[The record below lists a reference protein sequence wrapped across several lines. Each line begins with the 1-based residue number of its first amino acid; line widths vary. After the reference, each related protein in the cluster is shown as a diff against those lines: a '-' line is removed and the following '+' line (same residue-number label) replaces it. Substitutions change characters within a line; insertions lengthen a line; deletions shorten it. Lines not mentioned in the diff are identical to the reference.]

1 MKPPTL
7 RPAIP
12 FLLLAG
18 ALLAPGQARAQRE
31 AYTYL
36 SFVGPEVSLVSPAD
50 EDAAARINMPVLPG
64 DVLVTGSGSRVE
76 AVLSDGN
83 VVRLDGRSEL
93 RFDRLNRT
101 YESDDDRTILVLA
114 RGSVAVEVREV
125 APDRALRLDTDDA
138 TIVSP
143 ARSFFRVDAGRRGT
157 EVYVLTGRVELNGR
171 GGRVLVRAGEYA
183 YVSADTDVEVEAAA
197 VPRDRFTRFL
207 EERYDRADRRD
218 VKRYVDS
225 EYSYDFD
232 AADFDANGTW
242 VYVPS
247 AGKTCWRPN
256 VPPDWTPY
264 SLGTWRRTPA
274 GLTWVSYES
283 WGWLPYHYGMWAW
296 DPDLG
301 WYWIPGNLYAPAW
314 VYWSY
319 GDDWTGWCPVGW
331 YGGYYDSYY
340 RSTRPTYGN
349 ERGGPWLPN
358 LRGKVEVTQIDRR
371 GWNFAPT
378 SRIGSRLETRD
389 VTRGDRVPF
398 PRGTTVV
405 VTIGAPPRRA
415 RREPVRLRARGDP
428 PDVALQRPRRGPVG
442 AGTHLHPPPRP
453 RPRRGGPGGAP
464 PRPSA
469 RAASSAAAPR
479 PPTSPR
485 SRESAESWRDA
496 GARAARSDGSPVRER
511 TRPQRRGLALVD
523 GRAARPGRAPRR
535 REPRAGGRFG
545 LARSRAAGHRPVGR
559 ASRRPGERRAR
570 SRTPRRPA
578 ARLPRGANPP
588 IPPPAPVHSAP
599 AYSAPAPAP
608 VSAPAPAPAAA
619 PAQAPAAAARE
630 R

>member
-12 FLLLAG
+12 LLLLAG
-18 ALLAPGQARAQRE
+18 ALLAPGRARAQRE
-31 AYTYL
+31 SYTYL

-50 EDAAARINMPVLPG
+50 EDSAARLNMPVLPG

-83 VVRLDGRSEL
+83 IVRLDGRSEL

-114 RGSVAVEVREV
+114 RGSVAIEVREV

-301 WYWIPGNLYAPAW
+301 WYWIPGTLYAPAW

-331 YGGYYDSYY
+331 YGGYYDTYY

-405 VTIGAPPRRA
+405 VTSAP
-415 RREPVRLRARGDP
+415 LRVER
-428 PDVALQRPRRGPVG
+428 G
-442 AGTHLHPPPRP
+442 AGPSVSVPEAIRRTSASEAAARTGSERGLTSILRRDRVLDAAGQEEIRRVVRPSREFGGRTAPADSPRP
-453 RPRRGGPGGAP
+453 R
-464 PRPSA
+464 
-469 RAASSAAAPR
+469 
-479 PPTSPR
+479 
-485 SRESAESWRDA
+485 ESAGSWRDA

-511 TRPQRRGLALVD
+511 TGHSDEGWRSSTAVLPVPVERRG
-523 GRAARPGRAPRR
+523 GESRERAGDSGWRAPAPRVIDR
-535 REPRAGGRFG
+535 SVERPVARGSDAPARGSAPSGREAP
-545 LARSRAAGHRPVGR
+545 ARS
-559 ASRRPGERRAR
+559 E
-570 SRTPRRPA
+570 PA
-578 ARLPRGANPP
+578 HSS
-588 IPPPAPVHSAP
+588 PAPVHSAP

>member
-1 MKPPTL
+1 MRPPTF

-31 AYTYL
+31 GYTYL

-64 DVLVTGSGSRVE
+64 DVLVTGSGSRAE

-93 RFDRLNRT
+93 RFERLNRT

-114 RGSVAVEVREV
+114 RGSVAVEVREA

-218 VKRYVDS
+218 VKRYVGS
-225 EYSYDFD
+225 EYSYDYD
-232 AADFDANGTW
+232 AADFEANGTW

-247 AGKTCWRPN
+247 AGTTCWRPN

-301 WYWIPGNLYAPAW
+301 WYWIPGSLYAPAW

-319 GDDWTGWCPVGW
+319 GEDWTGWCPVGW
-331 YGGYYDSYY
+331 YGGYYDTYY
-340 RSTRPTYGN
+340 RSTRLAYGN

-378 SRIGSRLETRD
+378 SRIGSRLDSRD

-398 PRGTTVV
+398 PRGATVV
-405 VTIGAPPRRA
+405 VTSAPLRVERGASPSFSVPEAIRRTSSSDA
-415 RREPVRLRARGDP
+415 AVR
-428 PDVALQRPRRGPVG
+428 
-442 AGTHLHPPPRP
+442 
-453 RPRRGGPGGAP
+453 PGGERGLTSILRRDRVLDAAGQEELRRVV
-464 PRPSA
+464 RPSREFGG
-469 RAASSAAAPR
+469 RAAPADASR
-479 PPTSPR
+479 P
-485 SRESAESWRDA
+485 RESAGSWRES
-496 GARAARSDGSPVRER
+496 GSRAVRSDGSPVRER
-511 TRPQRRGLALVD
+511 TGRSDEGWRSSTTVLPVPVERRG
-523 GRAARPGRAPRR
+523 GESRERAGDSGWRAPAPRVIDRSGERPVARGNDAPARR
-535 REPRAGGRFG
+535 DSAPSGREAP
-545 LARSRAAGHRPVGR
+545 ARS
-559 ASRRPGERRAR
+559 E
-570 SRTPRRPA
+570 PA
-578 ARLPRGANPP
+578 HSA
-588 IPPPAPVHSAP
+588 PAPVHSAP

-608 VSAPAPAPAAA
+608 VSAPVSAPAPAAA
-619 PAQAPAAAARE
+619 PA
-630 R
+630 

>member
-1 MKPPTL
+1 MRPPTL
-7 RPAIP
+7 GPAIP
-12 FLLLAG
+12 VLLLAG

-31 AYTYL
+31 SYTYL

-50 EDAAARINMPVLPG
+50 EDSAARLNMPVLPG

-93 RFDRLNRT
+93 RFERLNRT

-143 ARSFFRVDAGRRGT
+143 ARSFFRGDAGRRGT

-207 EERYDRADRRD
+207 EERYDRTDRRD

-232 AADFDANGTW
+232 AADFESNGTW

-247 AGKTCWRPN
+247 AGTTCWRPN

-274 GLTWVSYES
+274 GLTWVSYEP

-331 YGGYYDSYY
+331 YGGGYYDTYY

-378 SRIGSRLETRD
+378 SRIGSRLESRD
-389 VTRGDRVPF
+389 VTRGDRIPF

-405 VTIGAPPRRA
+405 VTSAPLRVERGAAPSVSVPEAIRRTASEAAA
-415 RREPVRLRARGDP
+415 RPGSERGLTSILRRYRVLDPAGQEELRRVVRPSREFGGRTTPAD
-428 PDVALQRPRRGPVG
+428 A
-442 AGTHLHPPPRP
+442 PRP
-453 RPRRGGPGGAP
+453 R
-464 PRPSA
+464 
-469 RAASSAAAPR
+469 
-479 PPTSPR
+479 
-485 SRESAESWRDA
+485 ESAGSWRD
-496 GARAARSDGSPVRER
+496 GGPRAARSDGSPVRER
-511 TRPQRRGLALVD
+511 TGRTDEGWRSSTSVLPVPVERRGGD
-523 GRAARPGRAPRR
+523 SRERAGDSGWRAPAPRVIDR
-535 REPRAGGRFG
+535 SSERPVARGSEAPARGGSAPSGREAP
-545 LARSRAAGHRPVGR
+545 ARSEPVH
-559 ASRRPGERRAR
+559 S
-570 SRTPRRPA
+570 S
-578 ARLPRGANPP
+578 
-588 IPPPAPVHSAP
+588 PAPVHSAP

-608 VSAPAPAPAAA
+608 VSAPAPAPAAP